1 METATTGPGPQAL
14 DEADLVARLRAGEP
28 AAYEAVVRL
37 YCDRLLATARR
48 ILRNEED
55 AREAVQD
62 AFLAGFRGIH
72 GFDGNARLFT
82 WLHRIVVNTAL
93 MKLRR
98 LRRHPEQ
105 PIDPLL
111 PGFLD
116 DGHQANPA
124 APWAESAEEILQRQ
138 ENRRL
143 VRACIDR
150 LPESYRTVLVLRD
163 IEELDTDTTAR
174 LLGVSPGVVKT
185 RLHRARQALRAL
197 LDPHFRGGVA

>member
-1 METATTGPGPQAL
+1 M
-14 DEADLVARLRAGEP
+14 
-28 AAYEAVVRL
+28 
-37 YCDRLLATARR
+37 
-48 ILRNEED
+48 
-55 AREAVQD
+55 
-62 AFLAGFRGIH
+62 
-72 GFDGNARLFT
+72 
-82 WLHRIVVNTAL
+82 VNTAL

-124 APWAESAEEILQRQ
+124 ASWAESAEEILQRQ

-163 IEELDTDTTAR
+163 IEEMDTDTTAR
-174 LLGVSPGVVKT
+174 LLGVSLGVVKT